1 MDILSYILGRKSAGG
16 GSGGGASLPKLLN
29 HIELTPASDINSS
42 NKQTISIGTATHYV
56 CFVLVRDAQSAPAS
70 GYTAMNWAKMDLGIN
85 SSVQMGSVL
94 RTDGTIGT
102 DEHEAEYDGSTGD
115 IVLGGTYGTYRA
127 GVTYDIYLFEA
138 V

>member
-1 MDILSYILGRKSAGG
+1 
-16 GSGGGASLPKLLN
+16 
-29 HIELTPASDINSS
+29 
-42 NKQTISIGTATHYV
+42 
-56 CFVLVRDAQSAPAS
+56 
-70 GYTAMNWAKMDLGIN
+70 MNWAKMDLGIN